1 MKFLFYL
8 LLYPLRLSISSYY
21 ATSES
26 EFTENEPL
34 LDENAQKSSSFYF
47 KIV

>member
-8 LLYPLRLSISSYY
+8 LLYPLRLSISFYY

-34 LDENAQKSSSFYF
+34 LDENAPKSSSSHFL
-47 KIV
+47 IV

>member
-8 LLYPLRLSISSYY
+8 LLYPLRLSISFYY

-34 LDENAQKSSSFYF
+34 LDENAPNSSEHFLL
-47 KIV
+47 V

>member
-8 LLYPLRLSISSYY
+8 SLYPLRLSISSYY

-26 EFTENEPL
+26 DITENEPL
-34 LDENAQKSSSFYF
+34 LDENAPKSSSSYF
-47 KIV
+47 L